1 MMAFSEIRGR
11 IRAIRRNRHQEFLAP
26 ISSNQLLE
34 AKRGTLEHEFA
45 ALCKRFVVT
54 ELDAAQRDAAELA
67 TLSQKLRRARR
78 GRRRRPESHRSDD
91 ST

>member
-11 IRAIRRNRHQEFLAP
+11 IRAIRRNRHREFLAP

-45 ALCKRFVVT
+45 ALCKLFGDAA
-54 ELDAAQRDAAELA
+54 LDAAQKDAAELA
-67 TLSQKLRRARR
+67 ALYQKLRRARR
-78 GRRRRPESHRSDD
+78 SRRSRKSNA
-91 ST
+91 